1 MKNRAALPNRVG
13 FYTLVMVAFSFIIYY
28 MTVRG
33 GRREIKYI
41 NNATDVV
48 PYMQGVS
55 KKGNP
60 WLALACH
67 CALITGCMNETF
79 MIISF
84 SIWHKKHVVQQPRPL
99 IFMIMKKLH
108 FIHPVINVQQ
118 HAKVGLPFF
127 TDTRCMTNISS
138 VVLYSY

>member
-60 WLALACH
+60 WLTLALCVNYWVYERNFHDYFIFNMAQ
-67 CALITGCMNETF
+67 ETCR
-79 MIISF
+79 STAKTPDLYD
-84 SIWHKKHVVQQPRPL
+84 HEKVT
-99 IFMIMKKLH
+99 
-108 FIHPVINVQQ
+108 FIHPVINVQ
-118 HAKVGLPFF
+118 
-127 TDTRCMTNISS
+127 
-138 VVLYSY
+138 